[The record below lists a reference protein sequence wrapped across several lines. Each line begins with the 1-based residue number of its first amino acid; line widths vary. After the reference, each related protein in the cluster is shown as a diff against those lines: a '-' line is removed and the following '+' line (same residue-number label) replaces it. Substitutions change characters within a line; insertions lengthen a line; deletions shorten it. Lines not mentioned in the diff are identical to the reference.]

1 MLIFLE
7 EFAKNLDLGPE
18 TENFKEFLLPHAQTI
33 FRSAYRLS
41 GNQQD
46 AEDLTQ
52 ETFYYGL
59 KYFSQVKDRS
69 KCKYWLFSI
78 LRNLFL
84 KEMEKSKKRIEID
97 FERVQSHIS
106 GIDHIEND
114 FLKHEVGKGVR
125 EVLQKLD
132 ERLREPIVL
141 FYFEKLS
148 YKEIAQKLNLPIGTV
163 MSRIAR
169 GKVNI
174 KKEIIRVNQK

>member
-1 MLIFLE
+1 MIFFE
-7 EFAKNLDLGPE
+7 EFAKNLDLGPDA
-18 TENFKEFLLPHAQTI
+18 ENFREYLLPHAQII

-41 GNQQD
+41 GNKQD

-84 KEMEKSKKRIEID
+84 KELEKNKKHIEID
-97 FERVQSHIS
+97 FERVRSHLP

-114 FLKHEVGKGVR
+114 FLKQEVGQGIR
-125 EVLQKLD
+125 DILQKLD
-132 ERLREPIVL
+132 KRLREPIIL
-141 FYFEKLS
+141 FYFDKLT
-148 YKEIAQKLNLPIGTV
+148 YKEIADKLNLPIGTV

-174 KKEIIRVNQK
+174 KKEMIRVNPP